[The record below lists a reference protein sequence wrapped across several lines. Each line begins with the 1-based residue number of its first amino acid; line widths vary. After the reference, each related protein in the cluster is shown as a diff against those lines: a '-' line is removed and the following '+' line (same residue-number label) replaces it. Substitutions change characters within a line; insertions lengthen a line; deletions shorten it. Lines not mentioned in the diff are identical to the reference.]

1 MLPIFSIELKMTIQ
15 RPQLV
20 NDEIYHTIIRAVGDT
35 VVFDGEKDFYRGIFS
50 IYEFN
55 NANSVSIWLR
65 RQQRKKEK
73 AIEKSITKLLRS
85 HTSQYLEQLEL
96 DKREKMVEVL
106 SFSFMPNH
114 LHLLL
119 RQIKDNGI
127 SRFMQKVGTGYANYF
142 NQKYNRKGHLFSRF
156 RVIHIKTEE
165 QLKNAFVY
173 VHTNLISLI
182 EPGWKEKGIKN
193 PKKVI
198 EFLENNKRHSYL
210 DYLGKKNF
218 SSVTQRD
225 FLLEALGGVGGCREA
240 VENWV
245 KYKKEM
251 KDFGDVVL
259 E

>member
-1 MLPIFSIELKMTIQ
+1 MSIQ

-20 NDEIYHTIIRAVGDT
+20 NDEIYHTVIRAVGDT
-35 VVFDGEKDFYRGIFS
+35 VVFSEENDFYRGIFS

-55 NANSVSIWLR
+55 NVKPTEIWLR
-65 RQQRKKEK
+65 RLQRKRE
-73 AIEKSITKLLRS
+73 KLLEALGS
-85 HTSQYLEQLEL
+85 MTSQCL

-127 SRFMQKVGTGYANYF
+127 THFMQKVGTGYANYF

-156 RVIHIKTEE
+156 RVIHIRTEE

-173 VHTNLISLI
+173 VHSNLISLI
-182 EPGWKEKGIKN
+182 KPGWKENGIEN

-198 EFLENNKRHSYL
+198 EFLENNKRHSYP

-218 SSVTQRD
+218 SSVTTRE
-225 FLLEALGGVGGCREA
+225 FLSEVMGGESGCREA

-245 KYKKEM
+245 RYKKEV